1 MFMRQFLPIDF
12 GQFFWDM
19 DFTFVLPI
27 IHINYDK
34 RTDFEVNR
42 TQNGHFISKNHW
54 NGHISK
60 AHFAEVSFTKKHTPP
75 GGD

>member
-1 MFMRQFLPIDF
+1 MRQFLPIDF

-42 TQNGHFISKNHW
+42 TQIV
-54 NGHISK
+54 IYQ
-60 AHFAEVSFTKKHTPP
+60 
-75 GGD
+75 GGLR